1 MRFIKKAR
9 WELVYV
15 ALTLMALAAAVGA
28 PTGPGG
34 GGG

>member
-1 MRFIKKAR
+1 MKFIKRVR
-9 WELVYV
+9 WEVVYA